1 MRYTEDQYQAFLNH
15 LIIEIIEEHNR
26 IGIAADQW
34 KSSFRLIT
42 PDFHRENDENG
53 TLIFPTARPSAKKE
67 LPAEPERGAAK
78 KEVIEEDEK
87 RKNAIGDRE
96 EQEKSASAIS
106 EKENFEMPR
115 KFNKVIEID
124 GVLAHTRERVRGN
137 SVNYEVRCRMDGINI
152 SASATTPQ
160 EAWKRFVKKLRTD
173 KEETTKPAPPLF
185 GDFLMF
191 YFENFRKR
199 KVAPETYEK
208 DLSRAKR
215 HILPE
220 FAKMKL
226 AEITP
231 SVCQNFIDR
240 YTERGK
246 TAEELF
252 SLLSQTFKC
261 AIAHH
266 LIPFS
271 PLDTVICP
279 EHESEHGVALTRK
292 EEAILLASACPDCKE
307 SLAIILYTG
316 LRPCEYTS
324 LRREGDMLIAQNRK
338 RKDGKIEYK
347 RIPICPMLAPFVSE
361 KPVLLSR
368 QVVGRKLKKILHNH
382 KPYDLR
388 TTFNTRCVE
397 CHVDDNARKL
407 MMGHSLGVLANAYT
421 DVSDDFLKAEAAKI
435 SYNLPPILPPNAEIE

>member
-1 MRYTEDQYQAFLNH
+1 
-15 LIIEIIEEHNR
+15 
-26 IGIAADQW
+26 
-34 KSSFRLIT
+34 
-42 PDFHRENDENG
+42 
-53 TLIFPTARPSAKKE
+53 
-67 LPAEPERGAAK
+67 
-78 KEVIEEDEK
+78 
-87 RKNAIGDRE
+87 
-96 EQEKSASAIS
+96 
-106 EKENFEMPR
+106 
-115 KFNKVIEID
+115 
-124 GVLAHTRERVRGN
+124 
-137 SVNYEVRCRMDGINI
+137 
-152 SASATTPQ
+152 
-160 EAWKRFVKKLRTD
+160 
-173 KEETTKPAPPLF
+173 
-185 GDFLMF
+185 MF

-231 SVCQNFIDR
+231 SICQNFIDR

-279 EHESEHGVALTRK
+279 EHESEHGVSLTLI
-292 EEAILLASACPDCKE
+292 EEATLLAFAPPESKE
-307 SLAIILYTG
+307 SFAIVLYTG
-316 LRPCEYTS
+316 LRPCEYSS
-324 LRREGDMLIAQNRK
+324 LRREGNILIAQNRK

-347 RIPICPMLAPFVSE
+347 RIPINPMLAPLISDN
-361 KPVLLSR
+361 PVILSR
-368 QVVGRKLKKILHNH
+368 RMLERRLKKVLPTH
-382 KPYDLR
+382 KLYDLR

-397 CHVDDNARKL
+397 CHVDENARKL

-421 DVSDDFLKAEAAKI
+421 DVSDDFLKAEASKI
-435 SYNLPPILPPNAEIE
+435 SYNLPPILPPNAEI